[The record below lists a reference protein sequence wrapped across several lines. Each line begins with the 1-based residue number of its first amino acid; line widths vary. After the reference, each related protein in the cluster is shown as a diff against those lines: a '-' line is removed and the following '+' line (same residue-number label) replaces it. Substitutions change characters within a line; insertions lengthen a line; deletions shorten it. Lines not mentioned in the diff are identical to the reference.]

1 MLILIADSGN
11 STSLSGRQT
20 YFMGLDSEYEPE
32 ESGDGHQVGF
42 HFDLDSNVIKDSETV
57 ANTDD

>member
-1 MLILIADSGN
+1 
-11 STSLSGRQT
+11 
-20 YFMGLDSEYEPE
+20 MGLDSEYEPE
-32 ESGDGHQVGF
+32 ESGDGRQVGF